1 MLECSPSGELFK
13 IYAAVGGLLTADG
26 IGGRMYQGVIM
37 SGFGGQGIISAG
49 VLLAYS
55 GMVDGKHVTFFP
67 AYGAEMRG
75 GTANCSV
82 VVSTEEVASPVVSSP
97 DSLIVM
103 NEPSLLKFEPALK
116 ANGLLL
122 INRSLV
128 SSQPKRNDVN
138 VVTIDANKIAEEIGT
153 VRCANMVMLGALI
166 NHTRAVSLES
176 MIKTLP
182 KVFSRAKKEMLQI
195 NEEALKKGTNF

>member
-1 MLECSPSGELFK
+1 
-13 IYAAVGGLLTADG
+13 
-26 IGGRMYQGVIM
+26 MYQGVIM

-55 GMVDGKHVTFFP
+55 GMVDGKFVTFFP

-82 VVSTEEVASPVVSSP
+82 VVSSDEVASPVVSTP

-116 ANGLLL
+116 PDGLLL
-122 INRSLV
+122 INKSLV
-128 SSQPKRNDVN
+128 SSQPKRKDVRA
-138 VVTIDANKIAEEIGT
+138 VTIDANQIAEEIGT
-153 VRCANMVMLGALI
+153 VKCANMVMLGALI
-166 NHTRAVSLES
+166 SHTHAVALES
-176 MIKTLP
+176 VIKTLP
-182 KVFSRAKKEMLQI
+182 KVFPRAKDEMIRI
-195 NEEALKKGTNF
+195 NQQALKRGMTF

>member
-1 MLECSPSGELFK
+1 
-13 IYAAVGGLLTADG
+13 
-26 IGGRMYQGVIM
+26 MYQGVIM

-49 VLLAYS
+49 ILLAYS

-82 VVSTEEVASPVVSSP
+82 VVSTDEVASPVVSSP

-116 ANGLLL
+116 PNGLLL
-122 INRSLV
+122 INHSLV
-128 SSQPKRNDVN
+128 SSQPKRGDVN
-138 VVTIDANKIAEEIGT
+138 AVTIDANKIAEEIGT

-182 KVFSRAKKEMLQI
+182 KVFPRAKKEMLQI
-195 NEEALKKGTNF
+195 NEEALKKGANF

>member
-1 MLECSPSGELFK
+1 
-13 IYAAVGGLLTADG
+13 
-26 IGGRMYQGVIM
+26 MYQGVIM

-55 GMVDGKHVTFFP
+55 GMVDGKYVTFFP

-82 VVSTEEVASPVVSSP
+82 VVSSEEVASPVVSTP

-103 NEPSLLKFEPALK
+103 NEPSLLKFEPSLK
-116 ANGLLL
+116 PQGLLL
-122 INRSLV
+122 INKSLV
-128 SSQPKRNDVN
+128 SSQPKRDDIEA
-138 VVTIDANKIAEEIGT
+138 VTIDANKIAEEIGT
-153 VRCANMVMLGALI
+153 VKCANMVMLGALLS
-166 NHTRAVSLES
+166 HTQAVTLDS

-182 KVFSRAKKEMLQI
+182 KVFPRAKKEMIDI
-195 NEEALKKGTNF
+195 NVEALKKGESF